1 MDHTCTWNSACRHF
15 YNHSG
20 YDTFMFLPYSKR
32 SAFVQFYPN
41 IPLNLID
48 IIVKEED
55 ATNTR
60 PSEVS
65 TSPFRSGVHPPPPP
79 YKSPFMRRAPSTT
92 QQQDSPLL
100 HPEDDTKA
108 RLAQLRREATKKCCR
123 LNELQALQD
132 KLDRLDAELHA
143 ASAPTPA
150 VAPAAAAAFTGAAP
164 TDNTALL
171 QALTRALL
179 AQQESKAPQMPT
191 WNGEDSTK
199 RFFFKEIHVF
209 KEHKYFST
217 VTDWSRAD
225 LAHQDHS
232 LHLRKELLCTIPA
245 ALRPTYTKEPKFYD
259 GFVFFEHY
267 LKSIS
272 QDGPIQ
278 QLMHLINFATYQVGS
293 KTCQEILSDTRH
305 MHLGLR
311 HMTMDNLLSMRLI
324 QSFKEEGR
332 YEGIV
337 ASFTSGDPKVV
348 GCDLDA
354 LSVLMERED
363 ALSKFIDPQTQLPAA
378 KRGAAKPPEQEAKLL
393 ISITCVSEYFIFGN
407 SVPKGH
413 ISRPNYILCV
423 SHFNW
428 RRRIHREE

>member
-1 MDHTCTWNSACRHF
+1 
-15 YNHSG
+15 
-20 YDTFMFLPYSKR
+20 
-32 SAFVQFYPN
+32 
-41 IPLNLID
+41 
-48 IIVKEED
+48 
-55 ATNTR
+55 
-60 PSEVS
+60 
-65 TSPFRSGVHPPPPP
+65 
-79 YKSPFMRRAPSTT
+79 
-92 QQQDSPLL
+92 
-100 HPEDDTKA
+100 
-108 RLAQLRREATKKCCR
+108 
-123 LNELQALQD
+123 
-132 KLDRLDAELHA
+132 
-143 ASAPTPA
+143 
-150 VAPAAAAAFTGAAP
+150 
-164 TDNTALL
+164 
-171 QALTRALL
+171 
-179 AQQESKAPQMPT
+179 
-191 WNGEDSTK
+191 
-199 RFFFKEIHVF
+199 
-209 KEHKYFST
+209 
-217 VTDWSRAD
+217 
-225 LAHQDHS
+225 
-232 LHLRKELLCTIPA
+232 
-245 ALRPTYTKEPKFYD
+245 
-259 GFVFFEHY
+259 
-267 LKSIS
+267 
-272 QDGPIQ
+272 
-278 QLMHLINFATYQVGS
+278 MHLINFATYQVGS

-428 RRRIHREE
+428 RRRIHQEE